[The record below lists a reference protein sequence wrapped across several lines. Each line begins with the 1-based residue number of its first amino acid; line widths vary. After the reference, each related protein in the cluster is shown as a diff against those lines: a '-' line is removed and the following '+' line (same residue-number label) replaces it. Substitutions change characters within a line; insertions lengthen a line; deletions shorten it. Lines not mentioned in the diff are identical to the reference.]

1 MSVFP
6 VCSNRV
12 ISLRVGVHGGAPAG
26 YGHAHGCA
34 ARQLGAGRVAVM
46 VVRIVE
52 MAMLMHHD
60 LVSVVVFVALGK
72 VQPR

>member
-1 MSVFP
+1 
-6 VCSNRV
+6 
-12 ISLRVGVHGGAPAG
+12 
-26 YGHAHGCA
+26 
-34 ARQLGAGRVAVM
+34 M